1 MAVKKVTIAELNQKM
16 SDLSISDEELA
27 KYFTVNEA
35 VSDPFSPA
43 VVFDPKTVEIPA
55 AREAELRGEA
65 GIGLAN
71 WLARMRRRL
80 AFENRIGDGG
90 YTGPVIVSEGDSWFQ
105 YPFVLKDVIDHL
117 SKDFAILSLGA
128 AGDTLANMI
137 DEGEFLDPIGR
148 YSASVF
154 LISGGGNDLV
164 ADGFLAEHLRDF
176 DPALAPAEYL
186 LPTFDELVA
195 TAIQQYDRIFR
206 MVEQAY
212 PQIAVVCHGY
222 DRPVPLS
229 NGKWIGK
236 PMARRSIKDKAL
248 QKAIAGLMIDRF
260 NSELAR
266 LANTFGQ
273 VSYVDCRSVVT
284 DARWHD
290 ELHPV
295 DAGYADVAA
304 KFKTAIQK
312 AAKPRAAPAARGK
325 GKKAKGAKAAKA
337 PAVIAPQRTAL
348 SLHIG
353 LNEVSPDHYAGWRGE
368 LAACEFDSEDMQAIA
383 DGRGYT
389 STRLVTPEATRD
401 AVIGQIKKAA
411 AKLKAGDIFL
421 VSYSGHGG
429 QVPDFNAD
437 EDDALDETW
446 CLFDGQL
453 IDDELYALWATFAE
467 DVRILVVSDSCHS
480 GTMIKAMAEAGGD
493 ALMHDL
499 DPDGYLADLNG
510 NRIRAMPRRQ
520 SAKVYR
526 NNKAF
531 YQKIGQSIIRAD
543 SSLLAKE
550 LIQPVAAT
558 VRLLSGC
565 QDSQYSYDGFD
576 NGQFTGALLSVWND
590 GRFDGDYGGF
600 YKAICDRMPMN
611 QTPNHWVV
619 GRQSPAFDG
628 QAPFEV

>member
-1 MAVKKVTIAELNQKM
+1 VAQKKITIAELNQKM
-16 SDLSISDEELA
+16 SDLSVSDQELA
-27 KYFTVNEA
+27 KYFTVDDA
-35 VSDPFSPA
+35 VSDPFAPA
-43 VVFDPKTVEIPA
+43 VTFDPKSVEIPA

-80 AFENRIGDGG
+80 AFENRIGDGS
-90 YTGPVIVSEGDSWFQ
+90 YSGPVIVSEGDSWFQ

-117 SKDFAILSLGA
+117 AQDFAVLSLGA

-137 DEGEFLDPIGR
+137 NEREFLDPIGR

-164 ADGFLAEHLRDF
+164 ADGFLAEHLREF
-176 DPALAPAEYL
+176 DPALAPADYL
-186 LPTFDELVA
+186 LPSFGDLVA
-195 TAIQQYDRIFR
+195 TAIQQYDKIFR

-212 PQIAVVCHGY
+212 PQVAIVCHGY
-222 DRPVPLS
+222 DRPVPL
-229 NGKWIGK
+229 NDGKWIGK
-236 PMARRSIKDKAL
+236 PMAKRSIKDKAL

-260 NSELAR
+260 NLELSR
-266 LANTFGQ
+266 LSGTFGQ
-273 VSYVDCRSVVT
+273 VSYVDCRAVVK
-284 DARWHD
+284 DDRWHD

-304 KFKTAIQK
+304 RFKKVIQK
-312 AAKPRAAPAARGK
+312 AAKPKTAPVARAK
-325 GKKAKGAKAAKA
+325 GKKAKAARA
-337 PAVIAPQRTAL
+337 PKTVAPVRTAL

-353 LNEVSPDHYAGWRGE
+353 INEVSPDHYSGWRGE

-383 DGRGYT
+383 DGRGFK
-389 STRLVTPEATRD
+389 SKRLITADATRD
-401 AVIGQIKKAA
+401 AVVGEIKSAA
-411 AKLKAGDIFL
+411 SKLKAGDIFM

-429 QVPDFNAD
+429 QVPDFNSD

-453 IDDELYALWATFAE
+453 IDDELYALWSTFAE
-467 DVRILVVSDSCHS
+467 DVRILVISDSCHS
-480 GTMIKAMAEAGGD
+480 GSVIKAMSEAGGD
-493 ALMHDL
+493 TLMHDL
-499 DPDGYLADLNG
+499 DTDGYLADLNG
-510 NRIRAMPRRQ
+510 NRVRSMPMRQ

-526 NNKAF
+526 NNKPF
-531 YQKIGQSIIRAD
+531 YEKVGRSIIRAD

-550 LIQPVAAT
+550 LVQPVAAT

-565 QDSQYSYDGFD
+565 QDNQYSYDGFD
-576 NGQFTGALLSVWND
+576 NGQFTGALLAVWKD
-590 GRFDGDYGGF
+590 GQFDGDYASF
-600 YKAICDRMPMN
+600 HKAICDRMPMN

-619 GRQSPAFDG
+619 GRSSPAFDG
-628 QAPFEV
+628 QSPFEV